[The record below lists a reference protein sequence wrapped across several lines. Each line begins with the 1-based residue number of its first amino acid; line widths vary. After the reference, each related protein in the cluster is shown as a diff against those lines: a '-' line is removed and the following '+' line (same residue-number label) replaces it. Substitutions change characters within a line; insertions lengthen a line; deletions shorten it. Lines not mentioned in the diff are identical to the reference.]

1 MKRKL
6 FLFGIVGIIII
17 LICIYRSIFISPKL
31 TVKDLEIEDAEIDEN
46 NDMYEYGITGEE
58 IEALKQ
64 NDTKIKCVII
74 YCAFDNKFSFKNIY
88 EAELAFENNKELP
101 DIILGT
107 HPDEGFEPLNIR
119 PNRTSKRGITILI
132 DPKEYNNKEIIEM
145 LKNVK
150 IVIVQKTHGKI
161 KIESKPVA
169 LEALI

>member
-1 MKRKL
+1 
-6 FLFGIVGIIII
+6 
-17 LICIYRSIFISPKL
+17 
-31 TVKDLEIEDAEIDEN
+31 
-46 NDMYEYGITGEE
+46 MYKYGVTEEE
-58 IEALKQ
+58 IGALKP
-64 NDTKIKCVII
+64 NNTKIKCVII
-74 YCAFDNKFSFKNIY
+74 SYVFDNKLSFKNI
-88 EAELAFENNKELP
+88 EEGKLAFENDKELP